1 MSLLEE
7 IQARKPVQLC
17 RFGKWLAAA
26 SKQDRSDLALAFA
39 DRTIKGKWI
48 ADALSARG
56 VEGHIVD
63 AVNDHRRGD
72 CTVCPSTEDLLNVA
86 S

>member
-7 IQARKPVQLC
+7 IESRRPTRLC
-17 RFGKWLAAA
+17 RFGKWLASA
-26 SKQDRSDLALAFA
+26 SKQDRADMAVALA
-39 DRTIKGKWI
+39 DRSYAGKWI
-48 ADALSARG
+48 ADTLAARG

-72 CTVCPSTEDLLNVA
+72 CTVCPQNAEMLNVA